1 MQYTGS
7 MAQTA
12 EKIEYITDANG
23 NKISVILPV
32 QRYEEILE
40 DIQDLVAIAER
51 KSEETVTLDQLKK
64 SLKTDGLL

>member
-1 MQYTGS
+1 

-51 KSEETVTLDQLKK
+51 KSEVTVTLDQLKK